1 MNTVPSRNL
10 ALQFS
15 PEGCFQIS
23 SSAQAQCAYT
33 RKTERERETDRQTD
47 RQRRNRPHTYLRWY
61 AFLFLCHHETHAK
74 TRLSFFFSGALSWAN
89 RQDVLIEGSF
99 PLQVMPWAVP
109 CPSVHQSP
117 LPKGYMCNWGRDTS
131 AHQALAWLKVSPV
144 PLVSFP
150 PSARVSPCWAGTLP
164 WPSSYPSSLLFP
176 VEVQTLTCL
185 VSSASSPA
193 GPPLLIPPPL
203 QTGLHAAWG
212 RITQFQHSASCCT
225 DPGEN
230 SRQRGLP
237 VGSGG
242 KEPTCN
248 AGDLGLIPGLGRSPG
263 EGKGYPLQY
272 PGLENPMDCTV
283 NGVTK
288 SRTWLSNFHFQQW
301 RSSAAKN
308 KSIKKIF
315 FNIFLQPR
323 FFFSRPVLSSVPHPN
338 LPSGCLHITHINL
351 IYLFSRFTPSP
362 VLCFR

>member
-1 MNTVPSRNL
+1 
-10 ALQFS
+10 
-15 PEGCFQIS
+15 
-23 SSAQAQCAYT
+23 
-33 RKTERERETDRQTD
+33 
-47 RQRRNRPHTYLRWY
+47 
-61 AFLFLCHHETHAK
+61 
-74 TRLSFFFSGALSWAN
+74 
-89 RQDVLIEGSF
+89 
-99 PLQVMPWAVP
+99 MPWAVP

-150 PSARVSPCWAGTLP
+150 PSTRVSPGWAGTLP

-193 GPPLLIPPPL
+193 GPPLLIPLPL

-248 AGDLGLIPGLGRSPG
+248 AGDLGLIPGLGRSPEEEMATHCSILAWRIPWTEERG
-263 EGKGYPLQY
+263 GLQSM
-272 PGLENPMDCTV
+272 GLQRVGHDWATEQAQLNKTEEAPFTSPPALLSCASVSFSLKPRNYTV
-283 NGVTK
+283 FQVPWKCSVT
-288 SRTWLSNFHFQQW
+288 SCLSEFAYAF
-301 RSSAAKN
+301 
-308 KSIKKIF
+308 
-315 FNIFLQPR
+315 
-323 FFFSRPVLSSVPHPN
+323 
-338 LPSGCLHITHINL
+338 PS
-351 IYLFSRFTPSP
+351 YLNQ
-362 VLCFR
+362 